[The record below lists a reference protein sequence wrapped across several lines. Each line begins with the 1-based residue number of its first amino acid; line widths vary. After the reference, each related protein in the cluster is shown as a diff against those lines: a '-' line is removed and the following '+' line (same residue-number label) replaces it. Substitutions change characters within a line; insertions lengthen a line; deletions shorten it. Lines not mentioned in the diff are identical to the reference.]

1 MSKTKKGIITAN
13 GYHEKVPFAE
23 TADNATKSTFATS
36 ATKASSVD
44 LIEINTMAG
53 SEPNEDMPVLFVP
66 KGVGNA
72 TPQII
77 EGLTYNPATG
87 TLKARNFEGRYV
99 ANEVTKSEHADT
111 ADRATVADRA
121 DYADTADRAT
131 VADRADYAV
140 SADEATTS
148 TTASELNM
156 TVYKTIKASNGRCN
170 AALGEIQGLYLV
182 TVNGYTA
189 LLDTTKYYKHMNFG
203 KFYAESHG
211 DGDEELI
218 LFYHADGKKY
228 EDFSGTL
235 TLYRLMKFE
244 MNG

>member
-121 DYADTADRAT
+121 DYA
-131 VADRADYAV
+131 V

-218 LFYHADGKKY
+218 FFYHADGKKY

>member
-99 ANEVTKSEHADT
+99 ANEVTKSEH
-111 ADRATVADRA
+111 
-121 DYADTADRAT
+121 ADTADRAT